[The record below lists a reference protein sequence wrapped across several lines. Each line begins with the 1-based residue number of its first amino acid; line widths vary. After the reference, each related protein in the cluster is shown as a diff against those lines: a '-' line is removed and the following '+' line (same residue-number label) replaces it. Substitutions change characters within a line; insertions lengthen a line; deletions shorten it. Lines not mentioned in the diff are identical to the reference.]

1 MLVMGFISNS
11 IYYYNNWI
19 NSGFSVKEA
28 KKFLDVRCQ
37 ISDEAS
43 GSRFSRGSRISRISR
58 LSRISREF
66 TSLERKFLKSVK
78 KFGNWVETVIPLQCT
93 S

>member
-28 KKFLDVRCQ
+28 KKFLDIRYQ
-37 ISDEAS
+37 L
-43 GSRFSRGSRISRISR
+43 R
-58 LSRISREF
+58 LAVLDFLEDLE
-66 TSLERKFLKSVK
+66 SLEFLESL
-78 KFGNWVETVIPLQCT
+78 ESLLP
-93 S
+93 